1 MIALISSLILRG
13 KRRLL
18 IEVLPSILVLVVLA
32 ILWPTVVVMLIELVA
47 TVLPIVRLVL
57 WASKFIV

>member
-18 IEVLPSILVLVVLA
+18 IEILPSILVLVVLA

>member
-18 IEVLPSILVLVVLA
+18 IEVMPFILVGVVLT

-57 WASKFIV
+57 